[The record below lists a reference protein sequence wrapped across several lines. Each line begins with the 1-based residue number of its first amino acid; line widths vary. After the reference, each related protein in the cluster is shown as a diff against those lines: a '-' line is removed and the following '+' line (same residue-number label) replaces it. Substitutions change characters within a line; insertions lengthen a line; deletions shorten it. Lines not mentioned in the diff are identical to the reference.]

1 MADGFTNKGKAKL
14 LRSFFQSETLPTNVY
29 AYLVTNA
36 VTPTADTNT
45 LSELTEISETGKEI
59 SLTLNTTDFDTSVA
73 DSEDDADDKGI
84 MQVKDLVFDGAIT
97 AASYIVLTDDDSTEA
112 DRVVYAFW
120 SLGSIRTI
128 DSGDTLVVADLEF
141 DLVECE

>member
-14 LRSFFQSETLPTNVY
+14 LRSFFQSETPPDNVY

-36 VTPTADTNT
+36 VAPTADTNT
-45 LSELTEISETGKEI
+45 LSELTEITETGKEI
-59 SLTLNTTDFDTSVA
+59 SLDLDTTDFNNAV
-73 DSEDDADDKGI
+73 EDDDNDKATI
-84 MQVKDLVFDGAIT
+84 QIKDLIFNGAIT
-97 AASYIVLTDDDSTEA
+97 AASYVVLTDDDSTEA
-112 DRVVYAFW
+112 DRIVYAYW

-128 DSGDTLVVADLEF
+128 DSGDTLVIADLQF

>member
-14 LRSFFQSETLPTNVY
+14 LRSFFQSETPPDNVY

-36 VTPTADTNT
+36 VAPTADTNT
-45 LSELTEISETGKEI
+45 LSELTEILETGKEI
-59 SLTLNTTDFDTSVA
+59 SLDLDTTDFNNAV
-73 DSEDDADDKGI
+73 EDDDNDKATI
-84 MQVKDLVFDGAIT
+84 QIKDLIFDGAIT
-97 AASYIVLTDDDSTEA
+97 AASYVVLTDDDSTEA
-112 DRVVYAFW
+112 DRVVYAYW

-128 DSGDTLVVADLEF
+128 DSGDTLVIADLQF